1 MKKKEDIILGKRIKD
16 IRINLNYDQKRF
28 AKEIG
33 ATVSALSNWENGRNK
48 PNMEKLSNIAK
59 IGDTSVKELLR
70 SHLDKDEFE
79 KRIRNRDTDL
89 RGLIFEELVIFLN
102 ELEYNEFNYV
112 VRESEK
118 INKIVSLIIKSETD
132 DKEEKLKDFVNEL
145 VDNLMSKTYIL
156 YWDLVYELCFSED
169 DIKREVYVSGMLFN
183 FLMEYLQTDERYTL
197 PLILFRLEETKKDIA
212 LLVLDLF
219 SNFRYL
225 LDDLN
230 DFDLPRFKKY
240 LLSDID
246 ISELKNSLTFLTK
259 ILYQKYEKEVILL
272 IDEYDNPLITAHKYD
287 FYEEALSFFKVF
299 YGEALKTNPYLKMG
313 IMTGIIRVIKA
324 GIFSDLNNLRVYSIL
339 NRQYSDFFGFTQN
352 EVENAL
358 EDFNIEYELP
368 DVKIWYDGYKFGNS
382 EVYNP
387 WSILNFL
394 EDRELE
400 AYWVGTSNNFLIN
413 DILKNT
419 NSEIN
424 DSLEKLFNGEKIEEI
439 ITGNSDLSSLL
450 SYHEI
455 WELLL
460 FSGYLTIDKKID
472 RKLYSLRIP
481 NKEINELFKDEF
493 IDVNFGE
500 SLFRNTMEALKKN
513 KIDKSELPLMFSST
527 LSLEKSACK
536 ASIVSEVAFFE
547 ILLIK

>member
-1 MKKKEDIILGKRIKD
+1 MKKIPIGVDDFKKLIENNAYYIDKTKFIADILNDAAEVKLFTRPRRFGKTLNMSTLKYFFDIQNKDENRKLFNGLDIEKSQYTSEQGKYPVIFISMKGIK
-16 IRINLNYDQKRF
+16 
-28 AKEIG
+28 AP
-33 ATVSALSNWENGRNK
+33 NWEDYLFQIK
-48 PNMEKLSNIAK
+48 TLI
-59 IGDTSVKELLR
+59 KEL
-70 SHLDKDEFE
+70 
-79 KRIRNRDTDL
+79 
-89 RGLIFEELVIFLN
+89 
-102 ELEYNEFNYV
+102 YNEFSFI
-112 VRESEK
+112 RE
-118 INKIVSLIIKSETD
+118 ILNKSELD
-132 DKEEKLKDFVNEL
+132 SFDKIWL
-145 VDNLMSKTYIL
+145 
-156 YWDLVYELCFSED
+156 
-169 DIKREVYVSGMLFN
+169 
-183 FLMEYLQTDERYTL
+183 
-197 PLILFRLEETKKDIA
+197 KKD
-212 LLVLDLF
+212 DGEY
-219 SNFRYL
+219 SNA
-225 LDDLN
+225 
-230 DFDLPRFKKY
+230 
-240 LLSDID
+240 
-246 ISELKNSLTFLTK
+246 LKNLTAY
-259 ILYQKYEKEVILL
+259 LYKYYKKEVILL
-272 IDEYDNPLITAHKYD
+272 IDEYDNPLITAYEYHYYD
-287 FYEEALSFFKVF
+287 DALPFFKVF

-313 IMTGIIRVIKA
+313 VMTGIIRVIKA

-339 NRQYSDFFGFTQN
+339 SKQYSDFFGFTQN

-424 DSLEKLFNGEKIEEI
+424 DSLEKLFNGERIEEI
-439 ITGNSDLSSLL
+439 ITDNSDLSSLL

-513 KIDKSELPLMFSST
+513 KIYSFEKYLQNILLKSTSYYDTGNEDFYHGLILGMT
-527 LSLEKSACK
+527 LYLDRDYYVTSNRESGLGRYDVIVEPKNRNDRGYILEFKVAKIEKDLEK
-536 ASIVSEVAFFE
+536 VSKEAIEQIIDKKYDTQLKERGIKDITLLGIAFFGK
-547 ILLIK
+547 ILKVSHK

>member
-1 MKKKEDIILGKRIKD
+1 MKKIPIGVDDFKKLIENNAYYIDKTKFIADILNDAAEVKLFTRPRRFGKTLNMSTFKYFFDIQNKDENRKLFNGLDIEKSQYISEQGKYPVIFISMKGIK
-16 IRINLNYDQKRF
+16 
-28 AKEIG
+28 AP
-33 ATVSALSNWENGRNK
+33 NWEDYLFQIK
-48 PNMEKLSNIAK
+48 TLI
-59 IGDTSVKELLR
+59 KEL
-70 SHLDKDEFE
+70 
-79 KRIRNRDTDL
+79 
-89 RGLIFEELVIFLN
+89 
-102 ELEYNEFNYV
+102 YNEFSFI
-112 VRESEK
+112 RE
-118 INKIVSLIIKSETD
+118 ILNKSELD
-132 DKEEKLKDFVNEL
+132 SFDKIWL
-145 VDNLMSKTYIL
+145 
-156 YWDLVYELCFSED
+156 
-169 DIKREVYVSGMLFN
+169 
-183 FLMEYLQTDERYTL
+183 
-197 PLILFRLEETKKDIA
+197 KKD
-212 LLVLDLF
+212 DGEY
-219 SNFRYL
+219 SNA
-225 LDDLN
+225 
-230 DFDLPRFKKY
+230 
-240 LLSDID
+240 
-246 ISELKNSLTFLTK
+246 LKNLTAY
-259 ILYQKYEKEVILL
+259 LYKYYKKEVILL
-272 IDEYDNPLITAHKYD
+272 IDEYDNPLITAYEYHYYD
-287 FYEEALSFFKVF
+287 DALPFFKVF

-313 IMTGIIRVIKA
+313 VMTGIIRVIKA

-339 NRQYSDFFGFTQN
+339 SKQYSDFFGFTQN

-424 DSLEKLFNGEKIEEI
+424 DSLEKLFNGERIEEI

-513 KIDKSELPLMFSST
+513 KIYSFEKYLQNILLKSTSYYDTSNEDFYHGLILGMT
-527 LSLEKSACK
+527 LYLDRDYYVTSNRESGLGRYDVIVEPKNRNNRGYILEFKVAKIEKDLEK
-536 ASIVSEVAFFE
+536 VSKEAIEQIIDKKYDTQLKERGIKDITLLGIAFFGK
-547 ILLIK
+547 ILKVSHK

>member
-1 MKKKEDIILGKRIKD
+1 MKKIPIGVDDFKKLIENNAYYIDKTKFIADILNDAAEVKLFTRPRRFGKTLNMSTLKYFFDIQNKDENRKLFNGLDIEKSQYTSEQGKYPVIFISMKGIK
-16 IRINLNYDQKRF
+16 
-28 AKEIG
+28 AP
-33 ATVSALSNWENGRNK
+33 NWEDYLFQIK
-48 PNMEKLSNIAK
+48 TLI
-59 IGDTSVKELLR
+59 KEL
-70 SHLDKDEFE
+70 
-79 KRIRNRDTDL
+79 
-89 RGLIFEELVIFLN
+89 
-102 ELEYNEFNYV
+102 YNEFSFI
-112 VRESEK
+112 RE
-118 INKIVSLIIKSETD
+118 ILNKSELD
-132 DKEEKLKDFVNEL
+132 SFDKIWL
-145 VDNLMSKTYIL
+145 
-156 YWDLVYELCFSED
+156 
-169 DIKREVYVSGMLFN
+169 
-183 FLMEYLQTDERYTL
+183 
-197 PLILFRLEETKKDIA
+197 KKD
-212 LLVLDLF
+212 DGEY
-219 SNFRYL
+219 SNA
-225 LDDLN
+225 
-230 DFDLPRFKKY
+230 
-240 LLSDID
+240 
-246 ISELKNSLTFLTK
+246 LKNLTAY
-259 ILYQKYEKEVILL
+259 LYKYYKKEVILL
-272 IDEYDNPLITAHKYD
+272 IDEYDNPLITAYEYHYYD
-287 FYEEALSFFKVF
+287 DALPFFKVF

-313 IMTGIIRVIKA
+313 VMTGIIRVIKA

-339 NRQYSDFFGFTQN
+339 SKQYSDFFGFTQN

-424 DSLEKLFNGEKIEEI
+424 DSLEKLFNGERIEEI
-439 ITGNSDLSSLL
+439 ITDNSDLSSLL

-513 KIDKSELPLMFSST
+513 KIYSFEKYLQNILLKSTSYYDTGNEDFYHGLILGMT
-527 LSLEKSACK
+527 LYLDRDYYVTSNRESGLGRYDVIIEPKNRNNRGYILEFKVAKIEKDLEK
-536 ASIVSEVAFFE
+536 VSKEAIEQIIDKKYDTQLKERGIKDITLLGIAFFGK
-547 ILLIK
+547 ILKVSHK

>member
-1 MKKKEDIILGKRIKD
+1 MKKIPIGVDDFKKLIENNAYYIDKTKFIADILNDAAEVKLFTRPRRFGKTLNMSTLKYFFDIQNKDENRKLFNGLDIEKSQYISEQGKYPVIFISMKGIK
-16 IRINLNYDQKRF
+16 
-28 AKEIG
+28 AP
-33 ATVSALSNWENGRNK
+33 NWEDYLFQIK
-48 PNMEKLSNIAK
+48 TLI
-59 IGDTSVKELLR
+59 KEL
-70 SHLDKDEFE
+70 
-79 KRIRNRDTDL
+79 
-89 RGLIFEELVIFLN
+89 
-102 ELEYNEFNYV
+102 YNEFSFI
-112 VRESEK
+112 RE
-118 INKIVSLIIKSETD
+118 ILNKSELD
-132 DKEEKLKDFVNEL
+132 SFDKIWL
-145 VDNLMSKTYIL
+145 
-156 YWDLVYELCFSED
+156 
-169 DIKREVYVSGMLFN
+169 
-183 FLMEYLQTDERYTL
+183 
-197 PLILFRLEETKKDIA
+197 KKD
-212 LLVLDLF
+212 DGEY
-219 SNFRYL
+219 SNA
-225 LDDLN
+225 
-230 DFDLPRFKKY
+230 
-240 LLSDID
+240 
-246 ISELKNSLTFLTK
+246 LKNLTAY
-259 ILYQKYEKEVILL
+259 LYKYYKKEVILL
-272 IDEYDNPLITAHKYD
+272 IDEYDNPLITAYEYHYYD
-287 FYEEALSFFKVF
+287 DALPFFKVF

-313 IMTGIIRVIKA
+313 VMTGIIRVIKA

-339 NRQYSDFFGFTQN
+339 SKQYSDFFGFTQN

-424 DSLEKLFNGEKIEEI
+424 DSLEKLFNGERIEEI

-513 KIDKSELPLMFSST
+513 KIYSFEKYLQNILLKSTSYYDTGNEDFYHGLILGMT
-527 LSLEKSACK
+527 LYLDRDYYVTSNRESGLGRYDVTIEPKNKNNRGYILEFKVSKIEKDLEK
-536 ASIVSEVAFFE
+536 VSKEAIEQIIDKKYDTQLKERGIKDITFLGIAFFGK
-547 ILLIK
+547 ILKVSHK

>member
-1 MKKKEDIILGKRIKD
+1 MKKIPIGVDDFKKLIENNAYYIDKTKFIADILNDAAEVKLFTRPRRFGKTLNMSTLKYFFDIQNKDENRKLFNGLDIEKSQYASEQGKYPVIFISMKGIK
-16 IRINLNYDQKRF
+16 
-28 AKEIG
+28 AP
-33 ATVSALSNWENGRNK
+33 NWEDYLFQIK
-48 PNMEKLSNIAK
+48 TLI
-59 IGDTSVKELLR
+59 KEL
-70 SHLDKDEFE
+70 
-79 KRIRNRDTDL
+79 
-89 RGLIFEELVIFLN
+89 
-102 ELEYNEFNYV
+102 YNEFSFI
-112 VRESEK
+112 RE
-118 INKIVSLIIKSETD
+118 ILNKSELD
-132 DKEEKLKDFVNEL
+132 SFDKIWL
-145 VDNLMSKTYIL
+145 
-156 YWDLVYELCFSED
+156 
-169 DIKREVYVSGMLFN
+169 
-183 FLMEYLQTDERYTL
+183 
-197 PLILFRLEETKKDIA
+197 KKD
-212 LLVLDLF
+212 DGEY
-219 SNFRYL
+219 SNA
-225 LDDLN
+225 
-230 DFDLPRFKKY
+230 
-240 LLSDID
+240 
-246 ISELKNSLTFLTK
+246 LKNLTAY
-259 ILYQKYEKEVILL
+259 LYKYYKKEVILL
-272 IDEYDNPLITAHKYD
+272 IDEYDNPLITAYEYHYYD
-287 FYEEALSFFKVF
+287 DALPFFKVF

-313 IMTGIIRVIKA
+313 VMTGIIRVIKA

-339 NRQYSDFFGFTQN
+339 SKQYSDFFGFTQN

-424 DSLEKLFNGEKIEEI
+424 DSLEKLFNGERIEEI
-439 ITGNSDLSSLL
+439 ITDNSDLSSLL

-513 KIDKSELPLMFSST
+513 KIYSFEKYLQNILLKSTSYYDTGNEDFYHGLILGMT
-527 LSLEKSACK
+527 LYLDRDYYVTSNRESGLGRYDVIIEPKNKNNRGYILEFKVSKIEKDLEK
-536 ASIVSEVAFFE
+536 VSKEAIEQIIDKKYDTQLKERGIKDITFLGIAFFGK
-547 ILLIK
+547 ILKVSHK